1 MPFVDAD
8 GIRTR
13 YEVFGDGPPLL
24 MFSPG
29 GFNATVEN
37 WSTFSIYER
46 LNLLGEL
53 SAHYT
58 CVAFDKRESGRSG
71 GRLEQI
77 EWSDYAAQ
85 GRSLLDHL
93 SIDRAHVMGGCIGC
107 SIALTLALDLPQRV
121 VDLVLYS
128 PAGGPRYRMTQRAR
142 FTEHANFVRDRG
154 LSGVVDL
161 VRSSDATFAQDPRV
175 GPWASVLRA
184 DEAFANEYAGQDV
197 SEYVQLVVD
206 MFEGLFDLDT
216 VPGADA
222 EQLTKLEVPVLVVP
236 GNDANHALSAAH
248 YLRECLPLAE
258 FWDVLPDEQR
268 ADNATQRVLAFL
280 QSSDSPRS
288 SAAI

>member
-13 YEVFGDGPPLL
+13 YEVVGDGPPLL